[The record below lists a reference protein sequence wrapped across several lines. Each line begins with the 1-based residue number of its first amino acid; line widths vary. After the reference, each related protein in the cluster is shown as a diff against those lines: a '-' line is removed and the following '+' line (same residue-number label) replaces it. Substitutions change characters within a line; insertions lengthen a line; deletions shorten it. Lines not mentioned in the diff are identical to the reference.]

1 MAQVHLCLTP
11 LMRILET
18 GAGPKLK
25 QQDGW
30 MRVGCR
36 DSFEEVE
43 VVASP
48 CSASSFQG
56 PRTAARDFWRWTES
70 CQKVLQ
76 SREHDAPDP
85 SGRPKPSCTRRC
97 ARTLVFPVTSDRD
110 GVGLEAAAGE
120 KKDGGDH
127 TDQATEVRSDDVE
140 GSSVGR
146 LEVHVRTS
154 ASQGPRLQW
163 RCSCCTG
170 SAAPPCSQAPPS

>member
-43 VVASP
+43 EVASP

-56 PRTAARDFWRWTES
+56 PRTAARDFWTKS

-76 SREHDAPDP
+76 SPEHGAPDP
-85 SGRPKPSCTRRC
+85 SGRPKPSRTRRC
-97 ARTLVFPVTSDRD
+97 ARILVFPVTSDRD
-110 GVGLEAAAGE
+110 DVGPEAAADE

-127 TDQATEVRSDDVE
+127 TDQATEVRSDDVV
-140 GSSVGR
+140 GSFVGR

-154 ASQGPRLQW
+154 ASPGPMLRW